1 MSDVALHQRITDG
14 QPHGHAHGIL
24 FRRLTHPLGILL
36 CVSRAVDLRRRG
48 ERPPGKGLKCR
59 AV

>member
-14 QPHGHAHGIL
+14 QPQGHAHGIL
-24 FRRLTHPLGILL
+24 FRRPTHPLGILL

-48 ERPPGKGLKCR
+48 ERPPGEDLR
-59 AV
+59 